1 MSPTPQNRRADPE
14 LDRQIAAAKDSAES
28 LSATFTLKSPAHK
41 EVLSPDETREAVR
54 NIVQRVEREVAERA
68 HDVNVFPYLQSFA
81 VQAPPSV
88 VERLAAQPEIASAM
102 PSRPAEDVMIR
113 PVDRKEVPAPAPA
126 TPAKTPSKPKGKRT
140 PRKR

>member
-1 MSPTPQNRRADPE
+1 MPSTPQDRRAHSE
-14 LDRQIAAAKDSAES
+14 LDRQIAAAKDSAAS

-54 NIVQRVEREVAERA
+54 NIVARVEREVAARA

-81 VQAPPSV
+81 VQAPAAV

-102 PSRPAEDVMIR
+102 PSKPSEDVMIR
-113 PVDRKEVPAPAPA
+113 PVERKEVPAPAPA
-126 TPAKTPSKPKGKRT
+126 TPVPSRPKRKRT
-140 PRKR
+140 PPKG